1 MSPEFK
7 ERSVCGYCGEYKRCA
22 RLILAKPACELCRV
36 RFARVPKT
44 CPGCGEVKV
53 LAFYDSDGRAA
64 CAACTG
70 AKPVYGCATCGRE
83 DSHFGTR
90 CGPCV
95 LSERA
100 TALLADAT
108 GQVRPELQ
116 PVFEAL
122 MAARRPRSVL
132 YWFHHSSGPAILR
145 AMATGEIEISHGVFD
160 RLPHDKA
167 AVFVHELLATVGV
180 LSPFNSRLEQVT
192 PWLKKLLRPLPKD
205 QAEIIARFAKWQIVR
220 RLRNQDHRGVL
231 TPSSIENGRAE
242 IITAVRLLAW
252 LSEHNKT
259 LATAGQADLEL
270 YLVSYP
276 RRGEVLF
283 RFLTWANRTKLTAGL
298 ELPKWRQWSPLVEL
312 SDDDRWRQVELLLHD
327 ESLRLNV
334 RVPGLF
340 MLLFAQPLTRIS
352 RMKTSQ
358 VTHES
363 DGPVTVNFDSFPI
376 ELPEPLDRLVV
387 EQLDTEGLSSYAKH
401 TDPWLFPGGT
411 PGKHVS
417 TETIRAQ
424 LVARGIKPSNARKA
438 AMFQLAS
445 EIPTP
450 VLAEILGLGTN
461 TAVRWATLAARDWS
475 QYTALRRLSQEL

>member
-1 MSPEFK
+1 VSPEFK
-7 ERSVCGYCGEYKRCA
+7 ERIVCGFCGEKKRCSH
-22 RLILAKPACELCRV
+22 LILAKPACEVCMLQ
-36 RFARVPKT
+36 FARAPKT

-53 LAFYDSDGRAA
+53 LAFYDSDGRPA

-83 DSHFGTR
+83 DSYFGRR
-90 CGPCV
+90 CGVCV
-95 LSERA
+95 LFERA
-100 TALLADAT
+100 TALLADAS
-108 GQVRPELQ
+108 GQVRPELS

-132 YWFHHSSGPAILR
+132 YWFHHSRGPAILQ
-145 AMATGEIEISHGVFD
+145 AMAKGEIEISHAAFD
-160 RLPHDKA
+160 RLPQNRA
-167 AVFVHELLATVGV
+167 EIFVHELLATVGV
-180 LSPFNSRLEQVT
+180 LSPFNSRLEQIT
-192 PWLKKLLRPLPKD
+192 PWLKQLLQSLPND
-205 QAEIIARFAKWQIVR
+205 QVEIIARFAKWQIVR

-231 TPSSIENGRAE
+231 TPSSIEGGRAE

-252 LSEHNKT
+252 LSAHGKT
-259 LATAGQADLEL
+259 IETAGQADLEL

-276 RRGEVLF
+276 GRGEVLV
-283 RFLTWANRTKLTAGL
+283 RFIKWANRIKLSSGL
-298 ELPKWRQWSPLVEL
+298 ELPSYRQWSPLVEL

-327 ESLRLNV
+327 DSLRLNV
-334 RVPGLF
+334 RIPGLF

-358 VTHES
+358 VTHENG
-363 DGPVTVNFDSFPI
+363 GPVTVDFDSFPI

-387 EQLDTEGLSSYAKH
+387 EQLDTEGLSSYAVH

-417 TETIRAQ
+417 TETIRSQ